1 MQQIAREASSQSPSL
16 TVGRSDNFAC
26 RSPGKK
32 PIVLLHGLFG
42 SPQIELNEFEA
53 WMRRLGYCTFAPFYG
68 SFNRDIPILGGLKP
82 IAQSS
87 KEIAAYIRNVLRR
100 TGAAKIDLVGHSEG
114 ALQVLYGPKF
124 DGYARY
130 VDNIVAI
137 APPTHG
143 TDLSRIYNLVDVI
156 PGLNRQILRRILE
169 SVGCGACDDLIPQG
183 EAVTRLNDGR
193 PIVQYGN
200 TVTIITS
207 RRDEIIT
214 PVETAFVNEP
224 GVRNLFV
231 QDYCPRDISGHLGE
245 VYDYNVWQLARN
257 AIERNYSRPIECTRL
272 MLPVR

>member
-1 MQQIAREASSQSPSL
+1 MQQIARDASAQSPSL
-16 TVGRSDNFAC
+16 TIGRSDNFAC
-26 RSPGKK
+26 KSPGKN

-53 WMRRLGYCTFAPFYG
+53 WMRRQGYCTFAPFYG
-68 SFNRDIPILGGLKP
+68 SYAPNIPILGGLKP
-82 IAQSS
+82 ISQSS
-87 KEIAAYIRNVLRR
+87 KEIAAYIRDVLRR

-114 ALQVLYGPKF
+114 AFQVLYGPKF
-124 DGYARY
+124 GGYASN

-137 APPTHG
+137 ASPTHG
-143 TDLSRIYNLVDVI
+143 TDLSRIYNLVNII
-156 PGLNRQILRRILE
+156 PGLNRQILRRILQT
-169 SVGCGACDDLIPQG
+169 VGCGACADLVPQG

-193 PIVQYGN
+193 PIVQPGN

-231 QDYCPRDISGHLGE
+231 QEYCPNDISGHVGE
-245 VYDYNVWQLARN
+245 AYDYSVWQLARN
-257 AIERNYSRPIECTRL
+257 AIERNYNRPIDCSSFV
-272 MLPVR
+272 LPIR